1 MNPLAIVQLA
11 SSAAKIVKYVV
22 EDNATDKDV
31 KQLKLTI
38 KELKKE
44 INKLSNAIEDIK
56 KGAK

>member
-1 MNPLAIVQLA
+1 MNPLAVFKLA
-11 SSAAKIVKYVV
+11 TSAAKIVKYVV

-31 KQLKLTI
+31 KELKLTI

-44 INKLSNAIEDIK
+44 VDTLSKTIEDLK

>member
-44 INKLSNAIEDIK
+44 INKLSNAIEDMK
-56 KGAK
+56 KGAE

>member
-44 INKLSNAIEDIK
+44 INKLSNAIEDMK